1 MERPVAMGSDEK
13 WERGKKSSERLSGTP
28 PPGPGSGQLPGTR
41 CEVSVSRPLSRDVRG
56 ADRPPRH
63 AVSHGPVG
71 VNMFKLI
78 FSVACER
85 TSLQPNDICSD
96 NVFLSPILSH

>member
-1 MERPVAMGSDEK
+1 MGARKEKQRTLVWRPP
-13 WERGKKSSERLSGTP
+13 R
-28 PPGPGSGQLPGTR
+28 PGSGQLPGTR

-63 AVSHGPVG
+63 AVSHGPVR
-71 VNMFKLI
+71 VNMFKLV